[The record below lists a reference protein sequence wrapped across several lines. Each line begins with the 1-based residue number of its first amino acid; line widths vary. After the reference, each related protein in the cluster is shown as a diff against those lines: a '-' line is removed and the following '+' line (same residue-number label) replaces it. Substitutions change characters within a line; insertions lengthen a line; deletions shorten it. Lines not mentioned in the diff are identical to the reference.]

1 MWVSRRVTFAPQAMV
16 GVIGDAGRT
25 RTRVADYKVQGR
37 GRRQGRRARVPA
49 RRDTRRAPARNIELL
64 FLPGL
69 DDVVLDEATERIP
82 GIRRIRAVSGR
93 SDSLA
98 AEMSGSLRP
107 LLGLR
112 TIVAPFLVLTFPV
125 PRPRSLLS
133 GEYFPTIV
141 DAIREVSRLNSASP
155 PKALR
160 IEAAGRDS
168 TVLRTFAGQLAQA
181 TGLRYEESGEC
192 VLRLR
197 RTPGGDGWDVLVR
210 LSTLPLSARP
220 WRAEGYH
227 AAVNA
232 TVAAAM
238 VRLSKPR
245 ANDRVA
251 NLMCGS
257 GTILVE
263 RLLAGPARGA
273 VGVDVSREAISAAEA
288 NVATAGLSGRVNLM
302 VGDIAEDI
310 WLKDGPYECIY
321 ADPPWGDKSGKHS
334 ENEDLHLMLLERAYA
349 GAAKGARLV
358 VLTHEIRVMERCLRR
373 VNGLWRLK
381 SETRVFQKGH
391 HPRIYVLTREGHQA
405 VSSERRSRDSA
416 TS

>member
-1 MWVSRRVTFAPQAMV
+1 M
-16 GVIGDAGRT
+16 
-25 RTRVADYKVQGR
+25 DYKVQGR
-37 GRRQGRRARVPA
+37 GRRPGQPTRVVA
-49 RRDTRRAPARNIELL
+49 RREARQAPVRNVELL

-69 DDVVLDEATERIP
+69 DDVVLGEVTERIP
-82 GIRRIRAVSGR
+82 GIRRIRAVPDR
-93 SDSLA
+93 NDSLA
-98 AEMSGSLRP
+98 VAMSGSLTK

-112 TIVAPFLVLTFPV
+112 TIVSPFLVHSFPV
-125 PRPRSLLS
+125 PRPKSLLS

-141 DAIREVSRLNSASP
+141 DAIREVGRLNPENP
-155 PKALR
+155 PKKFR

-168 TVLRTFAGQLAQA
+168 TVLRKFANQLAQA
-181 TGLRYEESGEC
+181 TGLRHDDESGEG

-197 RTPGGDGWDVLVR
+197 RTPGRDGWDVLVR
-210 LSTLPLSARP
+210 LSTLPLSARQ

-238 VRLSKPR
+238 IRLSKPHV
-245 ANDRVA
+245 NDRVA

-263 RLLAGPARGA
+263 RLLAGRVRGA
-273 VGVDVSREAISAAEA
+273 VGIDVLPEAISAAEA
-288 NVATAGLSGRVNLM
+288 NVSAAGLSGQINLM
-302 VGDIAEDI
+302 VGDIRQDI
-310 WLKDGPYECIY
+310 WLEDGPYDCIY

-334 ENEDLHLMLLERAYA
+334 ENEDLHLTLLERAYA
-349 GAAKGARLV
+349 GAAKGARLL
-358 VLTHEIRVMERCLRR
+358 VLTHEIRIMERCLQRASA
-373 VNGLWRLK
+373 LWQLE

-391 HPRIYVLTREGHQA
+391 HPRIYVLTREGRRA
-405 VSSERRSRDSA
+405 ESSVRQSRDSA

>member
-1 MWVSRRVTFAPQAMV
+1 MQAR
-16 GVIGDAGRT
+16 A
-25 RTRVADYKVQGR
+25 RVANYKVQGR
-37 GRRQGRRARVPA
+37 GRKPGQPTRIAP
-49 RRDTRRAPARNIELL
+49 RRDTRQAPVRNIELL

-69 DDVVLDEATERIP
+69 DDVVLDEVTERIP
-82 GIRRIRAVSGR
+82 GIRRIRAVPDR
-93 SDSLA
+93 NDSIA
-98 AEMSGSLRP
+98 FSMSGPLRT
-107 LLGLR
+107 LFGLR
-112 TIVAPFLVLTFPV
+112 TIVAPFLVLGFPV

-141 DAIREVSRLNSASP
+141 NATREVGRLNPAIP
-155 PKALR
+155 PKTFR

-181 TGLRYEESGEC
+181 TGLRYDDESGEC

-197 RTPGGDGWDVLVR
+197 RTPTRDGPGRDGWDVLVR

-220 WRAEGYH
+220 WRAEGWH

-232 TVAAAM
+232 TLAAAM

-263 RLLAGPARGA
+263 RLLARPARGA
-273 VGVDVSREAISAAEA
+273 VGIDISREAISVAEA
-288 NVATAGLSGRVNLM
+288 NVSAAGLSGRINLM
-302 VGDIAEDI
+302 VGDIGQGS
-310 WLKDGPYECIY
+310 WLANGPYDRIY

-334 ENEDLHLMLLERAYA
+334 ENEDLHRTLLERAYA
-349 GAAKGARLV
+349 GAAEGARLV
-358 VLTHEIRVMERCLRR
+358 VLTHEIRIMQRCLRR
-373 VNGLWRLK
+373 ASELWRLE
-381 SETRVFQKGH
+381 SETGVFQKGH
-391 HPRIYVLTREGHQA
+391 HPRIYVLTWKAARAVIGAGFTAGSRAARET
-405 VSSERRSRDSA
+405 R
-416 TS
+416 

>member
-1 MWVSRRVTFAPQAMV
+1 MAN
-16 GVIGDAGRT
+16 
-25 RTRVADYKVQGR
+25 YKVQGR
-37 GRRQGRRARVPA
+37 GRRPGRPTRVAP
-49 RRDTRRAPARNIELL
+49 RRETRQAPVRNIELL

-69 DDVVLDEATERIP
+69 DDVVLDEVTERIP
-82 GIRRIRAVSGR
+82 GIRRIRTVPDR
-93 SDSLA
+93 DDSIA
-98 AEMSGSLRP
+98 FSMGGSLRT
-107 LLGLR
+107 LFGLR
-112 TIVAPFLVLTFPV
+112 TIVSPFLVLGFPV

-133 GEYFPTIV
+133 GDYFPTIV
-141 DAIREVSRLNSASP
+141 DATREVGRLNPANP
-155 PKALR
+155 PKAFR

-181 TGLRYEESGEC
+181 TGLRYDDESGEC

-197 RTPGGDGWDVLVR
+197 RTPGSDGPGRDGWDVLVR

-238 VRLSKPR
+238 IRLSKPH

-273 VGVDVSREAISAAEA
+273 VGIDISHEAISAAEA
-288 NVATAGLSGRVNLM
+288 NVSAAGLSGRINLM
-302 VGDIAEDI
+302 VGGIGQDI
-310 WLKDGPYECIY
+310 WLEDGPYDCIY
-321 ADPPWGDKSGKHS
+321 ADPPWGDKSGNHS
-334 ENEDLHLMLLERAYA
+334 ENEDLHLTLLERAYT
-349 GAAKGARLV
+349 GAAEGALLL
-358 VLTHEIRVMERCLRR
+358 VLTHEIRIMERCLRR
-373 VNGLWRLK
+373 ASALWRLE
-381 SETRVFQKGH
+381 SQTRVFQKGH
-391 HPRIYVLTREGHQA
+391 HPRIYVLTREG
-405 VSSERRSRDSA
+405 RRAGFRGS
-416 TS
+416 